1 MILIKDEKTRD
12 AINKLNKRL
21 DRIESIKQLP
31 ADTTLSQLITIV
43 NKITD
48 NMKRNT

>member
-1 MILIKDEKTRD
+1 MILIEDEKIRD

-31 ADTTLSQLITIV
+31 TDTTLGQLISTV

-48 NMKRNT
+48 SMKRNR